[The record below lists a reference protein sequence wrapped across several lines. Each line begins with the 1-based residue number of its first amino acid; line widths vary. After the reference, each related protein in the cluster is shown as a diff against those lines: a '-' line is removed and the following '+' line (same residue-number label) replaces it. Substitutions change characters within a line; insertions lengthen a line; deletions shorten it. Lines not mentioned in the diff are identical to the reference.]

1 MLQNK
6 FNNPIKIN
14 LKTFFNSNK
23 SYGQLTLIDLK
34 KDLPFKTSRI
44 FFSYKVNKNFS
55 RGGHAH
61 KENYQCLIAISGR
74 LLIHTIN
81 SKKRIKNF
89 ILNKPNVAL
98 LIPKKTWIELKN
110 YSKDCVCFVFTS
122 GNYNKSEY
130 IRDKKLYL

>member
-34 KDLPFKTSRI
+34 KDLPFKISRI

-110 YSKDCVCFVFTS
+110 YSKDCVCLVFTS

>member
-34 KDLPFKTSRI
+34 KDLPFKISRI

-61 KENYQCLIAISGR
+61 KENYQCIIAISGR

-110 YSKDCVCFVFTS
+110 YSKDCVCLVFTS

>member
-61 KENYQCLIAISGR
+61 KENYQCIIAISGR

-110 YSKDCVCFVFTS
+110 YSKDCVCLVFTS

>member
-1 MLQNK
+1 MNANIFYK
-6 FNNPIKIN
+6 PIKVK
-14 LKTFFNSNK
+14 LKTYSASKK
-23 SYGQLTLIDLK
+23 SYGKLSLIDLK
-34 KDLPFKTSRI
+34 KDLPFKISRI

-61 KENYQCLIAISGR
+61 KENYQCLIAISGK

-110 YSKDCVCFVFTS
+110 YSKDCVCLVFTS

>member
-34 KDLPFKTSRI
+34 KDLPFKISRI

-61 KENYQCLIAISGR
+61 KQNYQCLIAISGR

-110 YSKDCVCFVFTS
+110 YSKDCVCLVFTS

>member
-1 MLQNK
+1 MNLNILYK
-6 FNNPIKIN
+6 PIKIN
-14 LKTFFNSNK
+14 LKTFFNLNK

-34 KDLPFKTSRI
+34 KDLPFKISRI

-55 RGGHAH
+55 RGGHANKKNH
-61 KENYQCLIAISGR
+61 ECLIAISGR
-74 LLIHTIN
+74 LLIHTIT
-81 SKKRIKNF
+81 STKRIKNF

-110 YSKDCVCFVFTS
+110 YSKDCVCLVFAS

-130 IRDKKLYL
+130 IRDKKQYL